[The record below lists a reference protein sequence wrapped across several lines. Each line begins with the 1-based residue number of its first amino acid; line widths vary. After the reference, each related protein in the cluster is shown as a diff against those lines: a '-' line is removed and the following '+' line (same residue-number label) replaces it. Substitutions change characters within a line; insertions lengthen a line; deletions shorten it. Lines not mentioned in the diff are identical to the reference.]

1 MKSLNY
7 KIVNALLIVIL
18 VFLIWLMKDLWLGIL
33 TKVINIVL
41 PFVIAFAI
49 AYVLHPL
56 LKKLEGKGFPK
67 PAALITICLALI
79 LFIGF
84 ILWLIIPNI
93 LPMIFE
99 QTTSLFSAL
108 IKFIQDMSS
117 KYDVDLVGIKDAVS
131 DIATHITS
139 SLGKAISEGFIN
151 IINQSLSIISKTI
164 IILIVSVYF
173 LSDMDNIRDGLE
185 RFLEHK
191 KNKKTLRYVRK
202 LDDAIHSYVNAF
214 ALYALIIF
222 AQYTTIFYLIG
233 HPHFLL
239 LGLLSAI
246 GTIIPYFGGIITN
259 IVAVITA
266 SVISSQLLILTIIV
280 SLIFP
285 NIDGYFTSPK
295 IFNKSNQLPAILSI
309 FAVFAGGVIYGTKG
323 IVLAL
328 PITIILLTT
337 YRFYRT
343 DINSGIDKMKK
354 KAKE

>member
-1 MKSLNY
+1 MKQINY
-7 KIVNALLIVIL
+7 KLINMLLIVIL
-18 VFLIWLMKDLWLGIL
+18 VFLIWLMKDLWFGIL
-33 TKVINIVL
+33 AKVISIIL

-56 LKKLEGKGFPK
+56 LKKLENSGLPK
-67 PAALITICLALI
+67 QLALVAICLLMT

-84 ILWLIIPNI
+84 ILWLLIPNI

-108 IKFIQDMSS
+108 IKFIQDLSA
-117 KYDVDLVGIKDAVS
+117 KYDVNLVGLKDAVS
-131 DIATHITS
+131 NISSQITN
-139 SLGKAISEGFIN
+139 SLGETISQGFIN
-151 IINQSLSIISKTI
+151 IINQSLSIISNTV
-164 IILIVSVYF
+164 IILIVSIYF

-185 RFLEHK
+185 RFLEHR

-202 LDDAIHSYVNAF
+202 LDDAIHQYVNAF

-222 AQYTTIFYLIG
+222 IQYTAIFYLIG

-259 IVAVITA
+259 IIAIITA

-280 SLIFP
+280 ALIFP

-295 IFNKSNQLPAILSI
+295 IYNKSNQLPALLSI
-309 FAVFAGGVIYGTKG
+309 FAVFAGSVLYGAKG
-323 IVLAL
+323 IILAL

-337 YRFYRT
+337 YRFYRH
-343 DINSGIDKMKK
+343 DINSGIDKIKK